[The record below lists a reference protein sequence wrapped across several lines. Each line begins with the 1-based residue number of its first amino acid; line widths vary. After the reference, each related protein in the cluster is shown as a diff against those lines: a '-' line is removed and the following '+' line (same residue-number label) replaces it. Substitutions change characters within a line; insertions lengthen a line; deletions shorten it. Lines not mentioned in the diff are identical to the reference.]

1 MNGNEAILYWNN
13 QPIACLTSNSISEA
27 LSFITTCKTTRIGA
41 LSFIPQ
47 ANSYTISFEGVFTPT
62 DTMSWDTLATICR
75 NMQKGNW
82 TISGVQDEGFGYLEN
97 LEITST
103 SGENILFSG
112 SILGVGEITRGGV
125 QYVWYQNVDTYVDN
139 SGNYVFVQ

>member
-47 ANSYTISFEGVFTPT
+47 ANSYTISFEGVFSPT
-62 DTMSWDTLATICR
+62 DAMSWDTLATICR

-97 LEITST
+97 LEITAT